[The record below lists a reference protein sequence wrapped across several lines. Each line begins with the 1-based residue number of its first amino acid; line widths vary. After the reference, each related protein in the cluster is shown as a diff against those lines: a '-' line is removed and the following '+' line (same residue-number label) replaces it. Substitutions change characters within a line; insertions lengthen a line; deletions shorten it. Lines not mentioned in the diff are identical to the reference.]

1 MLYIHATTC
10 ISAQDTLKGDLET
23 LHESHENKL
32 KAIEPVYEGIPP
44 NILRRM
50 GKAVKITVG
59 AALPLINK
67 TTRLDGIII
76 GTANGGMEDCI
87 KFMNQIIEYEEG
99 LLTPANFVQSTP
111 NGLAAQLGLLKKN
124 KGYNITH
131 VHRGHSF
138 ENAVIDAKLLL
149 EEAPENFYLLGAA
162 DEISTYNFN
171 VDFLGGWY
179 KKETISNK
187 DLYTV
192 NSPASIAGEGAA
204 MFIVS
209 GQKTH
214 AIAEVKAIQILHST
228 EEAYVMLELASF
240 LNEHLKEESPDVLIT
255 GENGD
260 NRFTPFYEAAEKL
273 VSEKTTVIR
282 FKHMS
287 GEYPT
292 ASGQAVWLA
301 TQILHGKPYPKHAV
315 KKEGEIKTAK
325 TILIYNNYKGLQHSF
340 MLLGKT
346 SNQSGSQH

>member
-1 MLYIHATTC
+1 MLYIHHTSC
-10 ISAQDTLKGDLET
+10 ISAQDTLKGDLEI

-59 AALPLINK
+59 AALPLLNK
-67 TTRLDGIII
+67 ISRLDGIII

-87 KFMNQIIEYEEG
+87 KFMNQIIEYNEG

-111 NGLAAQLGLLKKN
+111 NGLAAQLGLLKNN

-138 ENAVIDAKLLL
+138 ENALIDAKLLL
-149 EEAPENFYLLGAA
+149 EECPQNQYLLGAA

-179 KKETISNK
+179 KKETVSNK
-187 DLYTV
+187 ELYKTD
-192 NSPASIAGEGAA
+192 SPASIAGEGAA

-209 GQKTH
+209 ADKTN
-214 AIAEVKAIQILHST
+214 ALAELKAIHTLHSKDQD
-228 EEAYVMLELASF
+228 YVISELSAF
-240 LNEHLKEESPDVLIT
+240 IKEHLNDESPNVLIT

-273 VSEKTTVIR
+273 VPEKTTVLR

-301 TQILHGKPYPKHAV
+301 TQILQGKPHPKHAV
-315 KKEGEIKTAK
+315 KKEGESKTAK
-325 TILIYNNYKGLQHSF
+325 NILIYTNYKGLQHTF
-340 MLLGKT
+340 ILL
-346 SNQSGSQH
+346 SH

>member
-1 MLYIHATTC
+1 MLYIHHTSC
-10 ISAQDTLKGDLET
+10 ISAQSTFKDLDLET

-59 AALPLINK
+59 AALPLVNK
-67 TTRLDGIII
+67 TYKLDGIII

-87 KFMNQIIEYEEG
+87 KFMNQIIEYNEG

-111 NGLAAQLGLLKKN
+111 NGLAAQLGLLKQN

-138 ENAVIDAKLLL
+138 ENAIIDAKLLL
-149 EEAPENFYLLGAA
+149 EEYPHNVYLLGAA
-162 DEISTYNFN
+162 DEISSYNFN

-179 KKETISNK
+179 KKETVSNK

-192 NSPASIAGEGAA
+192 DSPASIAGEGAT

-209 GQKTH
+209 ADKKD
-214 AIAEVKAIQILHST
+214 AVAELKAIHTLHST
-228 EEAYVMLELASF
+228 DARYVNTELKSF
-240 LNEHLKEESPDVLIT
+240 LQEHLKGESPDMLIT

-260 NRFTPFYEAAEKL
+260 NRFTHFYEDAEKL
-273 VSEKTTVIR
+273 MHEETTILR

-301 TQILHGKPYPKHAV
+301 CQILQGQAIPKHTI
-315 KKEGEIKTAK
+315 KKEGTGNNFKN
-325 TILIYNNYKGLQHSF
+325 ILIYNNYKGLQHSF
-340 MLLGKT
+340 MLLT
-346 SNQSGSQH
+346 NNL